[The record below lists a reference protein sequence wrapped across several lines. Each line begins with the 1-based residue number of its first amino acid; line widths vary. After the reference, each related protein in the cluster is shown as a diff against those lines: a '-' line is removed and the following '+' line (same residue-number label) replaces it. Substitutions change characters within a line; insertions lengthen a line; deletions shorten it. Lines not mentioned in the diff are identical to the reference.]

1 MYNKED
7 LKVKLQHYSKRSDA
21 EISGFVD
28 IIMKSLKERLYEEKI
43 YGVPSLANKNLED
56 VVIKNTC
63 MTIDLLEPVETKYD
77 IDKMVEDYEDYYI
90 NIINLTRFSNMK
102 YDNSEKQ
109 GGLAMTN
116 HELRELVIKKV
127 REKYG
132 ETRVIPLRK
141 MSELYDIVNDILE
154 KNDWYT
160 GDPIKA
166 SQLITIVNEISIQ
179 SGGEG
184 DDQFNLY
191 LDTFEKMFRPEKL
204 PIVYIGFE
212 CPDYIKRVML
222 EEKELQIKYDKLD
235 AFLTS
240 DKAKNISPEELSYME
255 DQKAH
260 MNQYL
265 VSLQGR
271 INIYRKKSSEPI
283 ESFNKEDFLNGLED
297 IKALI
302 DKNVTDVKIS
312 LMNSGYINNYT
323 VKIDNVIRALSV
335 KSVMYLAAIEKA
347 IKDMTE

>member
-1 MYNKED
+1 
-7 LKVKLQHYSKRSDA
+7 
-21 EISGFVD
+21 
-28 IIMKSLKERLYEEKI
+28 
-43 YGVPSLANKNLED
+43 
-56 VVIKNTC
+56 
-63 MTIDLLEPVETKYD
+63 
-77 IDKMVEDYEDYYI
+77 
-90 NIINLTRFSNMK
+90 
-102 YDNSEKQ
+102 
-109 GGLAMTN
+109 MTN
-116 HELRELVIKKV
+116 HELKELVIKEV

-132 ETRVIPLRK
+132 ETRIIPLNK
-141 MSELYDIVNDILE
+141 MTEFYNLISDILY
-154 KNDWYT
+154 KNNWYT

-166 SQLITIVNEISIQ
+166 SQLVTIVNEILIQ
-179 SGGEG
+179 STG
-184 DDQFNLY
+184 DGDEQFNIY
-191 LDTFEKMFRPEKL
+191 LDRFEKLFKPEEL
-204 PIVYIGFE
+204 PMVYIGFE
-212 CPDYIKRVML
+212 CPDYIRRAML

-240 DKAKNISPEELSYME
+240 DKAKNVSPEELSYME

-271 INIYRKKSSEPI
+271 INIYRKKSAEPI